1 MSRLH
6 SIISS
11 PLITEQTVEMQQ
23 ESKYVFKVRKDASK
37 DEIKSAVEKLFD
49 VTVKGVNTCNYSGKT
64 KRVGRNMGKR
74 SDWKKAYVALA
85 DGQTIDEFGEI

>member
-1 MSRLH
+1 
-6 SIISS
+6 
-11 PLITEQTVEMQQ
+11 MQQ

-37 DEIKSAVEKLFD
+37 DEIKAAVEKLFD
-49 VTVKGVNTCNYSGKT
+49 VAVKDVNTCNYSGKT

-85 DGQTIDEFGEI
+85 DGQTIEEFGEI